1 MADRNPYDHNP
12 YAPSRASLAAPSSQ
26 PTGSRSDGVTAW
38 RNQKVLVM
46 IPDTQLP
53 PRCVKCNAPAE
64 EPTKIRKVYWH
75 HPAIYLVILINLVI
89 YAIVAAIVR
98 RRALV
103 AAGLCVAHKKRRRL
117 AILTAWTSFIAGVG
131 LLGWATREST
141 GDGAAFAA
149 AGVAAFLGAILAGII
164 AARVVYAKKIDKDL
178 VWLKGCGAEFL
189 DSLPPLP

>member
-1 MADRNPYDHNP
+1 MDDRNPYDRNP
-12 YAPSRASLAAPSSQ
+12 YAPSRASLTAPSSQ
-26 PTGSRSDGVTAW
+26 PTVSRSDGVTAW

-53 PRCVKCNAPAE
+53 PRCVKCNAPAD

-75 HPAIYLVILINLVI
+75 HPAIYLVILINIVI
-89 YAIVAAIVR
+89 YAIVATIVR

-103 AAGLCVAHKKRRRL
+103 GAGLCAAHKKRRRL
-117 AILTAWTSFIAGVG
+117 AILIAWASFIIGVG
-131 LLGWATREST
+131 LLAWATRESA
-141 GDGAAFAA
+141 GNGAAFAA
-149 AGVAAFLGAILAGII
+149 AAVAALLAAILAGII
-164 AARVVYAKKIDKDL
+164 AARVVYAQRIDKSF